1 MIIIIGL
8 LFFNGVKWILFNGGY
23 YVIFG
28 WEMVNV
34 IKNII
39 LFLLK

>member
-1 MIIIIGL
+1 MDFVG
-8 LFFNGVKWILFNGGY
+8 WYY

-39 LFLLK
+39 LFVLYKM